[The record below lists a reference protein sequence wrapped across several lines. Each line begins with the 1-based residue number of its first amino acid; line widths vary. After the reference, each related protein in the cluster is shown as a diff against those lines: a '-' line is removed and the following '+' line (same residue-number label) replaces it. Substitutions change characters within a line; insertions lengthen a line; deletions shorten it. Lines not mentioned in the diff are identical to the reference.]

1 MIKYSPSF
9 SFITVRQSAY
19 LSLSF
24 TELKR
29 FSQTTDCQR
38 TLSFFFPSVLK
49 EIKTLM
55 KSTVVFLV
63 NSFAGAGDFK
73 FLEKREETN
82 KEKAMRLLQQLKKNL
97 LYIMTW
103 QKKNL
108 SNLQWQSKKIISVN
122 KTLDWS
128 CFRAVDFKDSA
139 LTTTGEFHFY
149 MIKDKHS
156 HS

>member
-1 MIKYSPSF
+1 
-9 SFITVRQSAY
+9 
-19 LSLSF
+19 
-24 TELKR
+24 
-29 FSQTTDCQR
+29 
-38 TLSFFFPSVLK
+38 
-49 EIKTLM
+49 M
-55 KSTVVFLV
+55 KSIFVFLLY
-63 NSFAGAGDFK
+63 SFAGVGVQISGKA
-73 FLEKREETN
+73 REN
-82 KEKAMRLLQQLKKNL
+82 QQRESNVNVTTAEKNL

-108 SNLQWQSKKIISVN
+108 SNLQWQSKKFISVD

-128 CFRAVDFKDSA
+128 CFRAVDFNDSA